1 MGQTVNLLSFDFG
14 GSNPSAP
21 TLTPAK
27 SGLNYFLH
35 MRKIVIFASGNG
47 TNAERIIKHFESSDK
62 ARVVL
67 VVTNKAEAYVRQR
80 AEQLG
85 VDNVVLTGKDMK
97 DEARVTSLLS
107 DYGVDFCVLAGY
119 LLLVPQYII
128 DYFKGDVVN
137 IHPALLPK
145 HGGKGMY
152 GDRVHADVLACG
164 DDVSGITV
172 HYIDHQFD
180 KGCTIM
186 QAYCPVVKGDTV
198 DSLAH
203 RVHQLEYAY
212 FPAAIEY
219 AITKN

>member
-1 MGQTVNLLSFDFG
+1 M
-14 GSNPSAP
+14 
-21 TLTPAK
+21 K
-27 SGLNYFLH
+27 
-35 MRKIVIFASGNG
+35 RIVIFASGNG
-47 TNAERIIKHFESSDK
+47 TNAERIIKHFENSDV

-80 AEQLG
+80 AERLG
-85 VDNVVLTGKDMK
+85 VDSVVITGKEMK
-97 DEARVTSLLS
+97 DQARVTSVLA
-107 DYGVDFCVLAGY
+107 DYGADFCVLAGY

-164 DDVSGITV
+164 DEVSGITV

-180 KGCTIM
+180 RGRTIM
-186 QAYCPVVKGDTV
+186 QAFCPVMEGDTV
-198 DSLAH
+198 ESLAQ
-203 RVHQLEYAY
+203 RVHKLEYAY

-219 AITKN
+219 ALTNRYE